1 MALTVESAGRV
12 RQKAREQ
19 VKSPAI
25 YGALKNFFLY
35 LSQYKKDAD
44 LAFAPFTSTTID
56 DSGGQVL
63 IDAACTLYVVYSKKR
78 NTATDAYTVI
88 FDDATDDAG
97 AGTDG
102 RVVLPHLV
110 GNDEAFAI
118 FPGGLAMGTGVV
130 AKSYT
135 DFDGTTD
142 TSAGDAADGFVIVG
156 RP

>member
-1 MALTVESAGRV
+1 MALTTESAGRV
-12 RQKAREQ
+12 RQKAREAI
-19 VKSPAI
+19 KSPAI
-25 YGALKNFFLY
+25 YGALKNFFQY
-35 LSQYKKDAD
+35 LSIYRKGTD
-44 LAFAPFTSTTID
+44 LAFLPFTGTSAD
-56 DSGGQVL
+56 DAGGQVL
-63 IDAACTLYVVYSKKR
+63 VDAACTLYVVYSKKT
-78 NTATDAYTVI
+78 NTATDAYLAI

-142 TSAGDAADGFVIVG
+142 TSAGDAPNGFVIVSA
-156 RP
+156 